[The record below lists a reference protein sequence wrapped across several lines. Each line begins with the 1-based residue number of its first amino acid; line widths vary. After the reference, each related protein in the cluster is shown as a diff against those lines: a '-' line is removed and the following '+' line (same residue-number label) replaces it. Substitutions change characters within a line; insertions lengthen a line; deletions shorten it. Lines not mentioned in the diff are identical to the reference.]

1 MRQDPLVKAIVAALM
16 LLEDS
21 GDDEINPDTAVRGM
35 ENIAHELLVLTDD
48 ERAEFIN
55 LVEEVASAE
64 TDERYAAF
72 TRRVPQMIGM
82 VDF

>member
-1 MRQDPLVKAIVAALM
+1 MRQDPLVKTIVAALM

-35 ENIAHELLVLTDD
+35 ENIAHELLALTDD
-48 ERAEFIN
+48 ERAEFIY
-55 LVEEVASAE
+55 LVEELASAE

-82 VDF
+82 VEF